1 MISCKIER
9 SEKLDI
15 IIVND
20 SVIPLYEQIINQI
33 KENVLKGELAQGS
46 LLPSIRMMAK
56 ELKVS
61 IITVKRAYEEL
72 ETEGFVQTVPG
83 KGTYV
88 SLANRERLKEIQ
100 MSQLEEKLEA
110 VVVAAKSIEMSLEEL
125 QERVALIFEEV

>member
-1 MISCKIER
+1 M
-9 SEKLDI
+9 DI

-20 SVIPLYEQIINQI
+20 SATPLYEQIISQI
-33 KENVLKGELAQGS
+33 KAAILKGEIQQGA

-61 IITVKRAYEEL
+61 IITVKRAYEDL
-72 ETEGFVQTVPG
+72 EREGFVETTPG

-88 SLANRERLKEIQ
+88 SLANKERLKEMQ

-110 VVVAAKSIEMSLEEL
+110 IVIAAKSMDMTLEEL
-125 QERVALIFEEV
+125 QERVVMIYEEV

>member
-1 MISCKIER
+1 M
-9 SEKLDI
+9 DI

-20 SVIPLYEQIINQI
+20 SAVPLYEQLMGQI
-33 KENVLKGELAQGS
+33 KHLILKGELEQGE

-56 ELKVS
+56 ELKIS

-72 ETEGFVQTVPG
+72 EKEGFVETSPG

-100 MSQLEEKLEA
+100 MSQIENKLEE
-110 VVVAAKSIEMSLEEL
+110 VIIAAKSINMTLEEMK
-125 QERVALIFEEV
+125 ERVELIYGEV

>member
-1 MISCKIER
+1 M
-9 SEKLDI
+9 DI

-20 SVIPLYEQIINQI
+20 SATPLYEQIISQI
-33 KENVLKGELAQGS
+33 KAAILKGEIQQGA

-61 IITVKRAYEEL
+61 IITVKRAYEDL
-72 ETEGFVQTVPG
+72 EREGFVETTPG

-88 SLANRERLKEIQ
+88 SLANKERLKEMQ

-110 VVVAAKSIEMSLEEL
+110 IVIAAKSMDMSLEEL
-125 QERVALIFEEV
+125 QERVVIIYEEV

>member
-1 MISCKIER
+1 M
-9 SEKLDI
+9 DI

-20 SVIPLYEQIINQI
+20 SATPLYEQMTSQI
-33 KENVLKGELAQGS
+33 KALILKGELAQGE

-72 ETEGFVQTVPG
+72 EKEGFVQTTPG

-100 MSQLEEKLEA
+100 MSQIEEQLEKA
-110 VVVAAKSIEMSLEEL
+110 IIAAKSINMSLEEIK
-125 QERVALIFEEV
+125 ERIELIYEEV

>member
-20 SVIPLYEQIINQI
+20 SAIPLYEQIINQI
-33 KENVLKGELAQGS
+33 KENVLKGELAQGT

>member
-1 MISCKIER
+1 M
-9 SEKLDI
+9 DI

-20 SVIPLYEQIINQI
+20 SAVPLYEQLMGQI
-33 KENVLKGELAQGS
+33 KQLILKGELEQGE

-56 ELKVS
+56 ELKIS

-72 ETEGFVQTVPG
+72 EKEGFVETSPG

-100 MSQLEEKLEA
+100 MSQIENKLEE
-110 VVVAAKSIEMSLEEL
+110 VIIAAKSINMTLEEMK
-125 QERVALIFEEV
+125 ERVELIYGEV

>member
-1 MISCKIER
+1 MER
-9 SEKLDI
+9 IEKLDI

-20 SVIPLYEQIINQI
+20 SAIPLYEQIINQI
-33 KENVLKGELAQGS
+33 KENVLKGELAQGT

-72 ETEGFVQTVPG
+72 EIEGFVQTVHG

-110 VVVAAKSIEMSLEEL
+110 VVVTAKSIEMSLEEL

>member
-1 MISCKIER
+1 M
-9 SEKLDI
+9 DI

-20 SVIPLYEQIINQI
+20 SAIPLYEQIISQI
-33 KENVLKGELAQGS
+33 KEHILRGELDQGT

-61 IITVKRAYEEL
+61 IITVKRAYEDL
-72 ETEGFVQTVPG
+72 ETEGFVHTTPG

-88 SLANRERLKEIQ
+88 SMANRERLKELQ
-100 MSQLEEKLEA
+100 MSQLEERLEA
-110 VVVAAKSIEMSLEEL
+110 VVVAAKSKDMSLEEL